1 MLKRKGN
8 VMPRRSV
15 IARMLIGALVAGLV
29 SACAVSP
36 LRFPWEDPARSFGSD
51 IARMIPL
58 RYPVSRDNR
67 VRIYVGGEVSYQAML
82 AFIRSARHTLY
93 LEMFIFHD
101 DASGRRMADL
111 LVKRK
116 KEGLDVKVR
125 LDSLGLETGP
135 TDRRI
140 LDRLRA
146 GGVDVRIQNPY
157 YVSAAGFDLTHR
169 KILLADGDHALTG
182 GANVGDE
189 FRYRYYDAMVEVWG
203 EAAGQIRRALEETWG
218 PLPMTARVPLPRYGY
233 EPLQVALTKPG
244 SDQGLEIR
252 RAYLTAIR
260 SARRSIDLAFPYFY
274 DDSLIKAVVDAATR
288 GVAVRVLLPDW
299 HTGNVFQRF
308 NQAEAGQLL
317 AAGAAVSLF
326 PDRFLHL
333 KYLAIDGAWTS
344 LGSANGDSRSL
355 RDNHELNLFFLRP
368 ETVRRI
374 GTLIFDPLWTASQP
388 VTRHDALMPPWY
400 MRLVIPAMEA
410 LKGWF

>member
-1 MLKRKGN
+1 
-8 VMPRRSV
+8 MPRRSV
-15 IARMLIGALVAGLV
+15 IARMLMGLLLVALV

-36 LRFPWEDPARSFGSD
+36 LRLPWEEPARPFGSD
-51 IARMIPL
+51 IARMVPL

-67 VRIYVGGEVSYQAML
+67 VRIYVGGEVSYEAML
-82 AFIRSARHTLY
+82 AFIASARHTLY

-101 DASGRRMADL
+101 DPSGRRVADL
-111 LVKRK
+111 LVKRA

-125 LDSLGLETGP
+125 LDSLGLQTGP
-135 TDRRI
+135 TDLRI
-140 LDRLRA
+140 LDRLRS
-146 GGVDVRIQNPY
+146 GGVDVLIQNPY
-157 YVSAAGFDLTHR
+157 YFSAAGFDLTHR

-203 EAAGQIRRALEETWG
+203 DAAEQIQRALEETWG
-218 PLPMTARVPLPRYGY
+218 PLPMAASLPLPRYGD

-244 SDQGLEIR
+244 SSKGLEIR
-252 RAYLTAIR
+252 DAYLTAIR

-274 DDSLIKAVVDAATR
+274 DDALIKAVVDAATR

-299 HTGNVFQRF
+299 HSGNVFQRF
-308 NQAEAGQLL
+308 NQAEAGQLM

-333 KYLAIDGAWTS
+333 KYLAIDGAWAS

-355 RDNHELNLFFLRP
+355 RDNHELNLFFLRSV
-368 ETVRRI
+368 TVRRI
-374 GTLIFDPLWTASQP
+374 GNLIFDPLWAASSP
-388 VTRHDALMPPWY
+388 VSRHEALRPPWY